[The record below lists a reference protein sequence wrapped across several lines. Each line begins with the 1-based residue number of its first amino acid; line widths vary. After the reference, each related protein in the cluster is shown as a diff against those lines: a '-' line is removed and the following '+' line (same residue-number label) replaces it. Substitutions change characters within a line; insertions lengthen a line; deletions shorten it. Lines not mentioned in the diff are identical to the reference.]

1 MYCPNCGKLNEEG
14 DQYCVFCGAPLID
27 NQTFDQSASPTPQQI
42 LALAKGAGRKGLAL
56 VQRHKT
62 AVIGTVAAVVV
73 VAVAGSALSARFSAR
88 GVAERYFKAMLNG
101 DANAA
106 YECLDIVASPYT
118 ALDEF
123 SDFWEDRYTPV
134 DLYNYSVQS
143 ADSRTQG
150 DAFFFADSGDS
161 GSRAARQADSI
172 EKTFNFNY
180 YLRGSDQRYSA
191 TVTVVEGT
199 GEIPFIKGYKVMPD
213 FQVTGFTITAPAGS
227 TVTLDSHALAEP
239 ESEGGM
245 DVYRVPAIFNDAHV
259 LSVETALGEPRTEVI
274 VPSAEGVQ
282 IQDILYSADTR
293 TAVYNQAVSQM
304 SSIMAS
310 VLAYGEMPQDIALTP
325 GSTAA
330 QTYYQLRNDLVQPA
344 EGTGLFQFSFTGS
357 QDQSYTDQTF
367 SSEETT
373 YTCSVD
379 FDYIYGNIYRN
390 WNDEL
395 VTQDGNGGSSGEF
408 TYVYEDGQWLLD
420 SFWLGIYP

>member
-1 MYCPNCGKLNEEG
+1 M
-14 DQYCVFCGAPLID
+14 
-27 NQTFDQSASPTPQQI
+27 
-42 LALAKGAGRKGLAL
+42 
-56 VQRHKT
+56 
-62 AVIGTVAAVVV
+62 
-73 VAVAGSALSARFSAR
+73 GS
-88 GVAERYFKAMLNG
+88 GN
-101 DANAA
+101 
-106 YECLDIVASPYT
+106 
-118 ALDEF
+118 
-123 SDFWEDRYTPV
+123 
-134 DLYNYSVQS
+134 
-143 ADSRTQG
+143 
-150 DAFFFADSGDS
+150 S

-191 TVTVVEGT
+191 TVTVVEGHRRD
-199 GEIPFIKGYKVMPD
+199 PLYKGIQGDAGLPGGP
-213 FQVTGFTITAPAGS
+213 GFTIAAPAGS

-259 LSVETALGEPRTEVI
+259 LSVETALGEPWTEVV

-344 EGTGLFQFSFTGS
+344 EGTGLFQFSFTGV
-357 QDQSYTDQTF
+357 TGP
-367 SSEETT
+367 EL
-373 YTCSVD
+373 
-379 FDYIYGNIYRN
+379 YRS
-390 WNDEL
+390 D
-395 VTQDGNGGSSGEF
+395 
-408 TYVYEDGQWLLD
+408 LLQ
-420 SFWLGIYP
+420 